1 MARSLSYS
9 DAVKL
14 LGGDSKIVA
23 TLDTVLGGALLAA
36 TTVNPNFI
44 LSLFDAKGELAR
56 VSGELVKN
64 LRDKVNGLGR
74 FDRTERL
81 QAAHTIVILTAFFE
95 AVADTGL
102 PDPGLDRSEQVALA
116 TGEAAGSHS
125 LKTATRGILH
135 LDVPGIAPHRPYE
148 KSIRGLRDYY
158 GGLSEYLADFLT
170 GLALWDSLDETG
182 RDRFIRILSD
192 DVPDRAVRRYE
203 ESLRRLAG
211 EFPEVA
217 YWINLTDHQATRNEL
232 RSGLAGLERLITDIR
247 TGRLPDER
255 RAALAREYRAELKR
269 SVLRSGD
276 VPDGLR
282 IPSLGEAYIDHRF
295 RVSGLGQTAQPDQ
308 EGWWDDRPVR
318 VDLYEYLAGH
328 LTSPDAVQRPL
339 LLLGQPGSGKS
350 VLTKILAARLPASD
364 FLVVRVV
371 LREVPADTD
380 VQTQIELAVRAAT
393 GERLTWPDLARS
405 ADGALP
411 LVLLDGF
418 DEFLQATGVS
428 QSDYLEKLVRFQ
440 EREADQGRPVAV
452 LVTSRTAVADRV
464 RVPAEGAVAV
474 RLEPFDGEQVGRWLE
489 VWNDANAAYFAERG
503 LRPLAAAALTHRELA
518 EQPLLLMMLALYD
531 ADGNALQSE
540 SGRLDRAELYERLL
554 IRFAEREVAKSGASL
569 DERQQHRAV
578 EEELL
583 RLSVTAFA
591 MFNRGRQ
598 WVIEDE
604 LNADLKALL
613 GDDGGATG
621 RYAPLTSA
629 QTVVGRF
636 FFVHQAQALRDQ
648 VRLTTCEFLH
658 ATFGEYLIARL
669 IVDELARLAD
679 DAARDTRRARQTA
692 PEDDFLYALLSFT
705 PLSIRR
711 PTVDFL
717 QSMWGRRL
725 DDDAVLELLLTY
737 FHTALDSRAHDRHA
751 EYAPIRLSVPAR
763 HATYAANLVTL
774 LAVAGDPIAASA
786 LFPSA
791 TFPVKDW
798 HALALL
804 WRSQLTDEAFFS
816 LAETL
821 CLERVW
827 RQDDERDLHVTFG
840 APMLYPAD
848 PTWLSGGPTG
858 LMRFEEIQLETVFTC
873 GVPGATLLHAAEG
886 LGPRVGM
893 FTVFRKTDI
902 SPSVAHLLTRLLAL
916 TASPETPDADLIDCY
931 ADCLKAADAWK
942 DVSVFRMVFRQLALD
957 AERLPREWLMQVAT
971 HFGEMVRSDPQL
983 AAYAKRA
990 FAGLGLPPASL
1001 ADRP

>member
-14 LGGDSKIVA
+14 LGGDSKIVT

-36 TTVNPNFI
+36 TSIDMTFV

-56 VSGELVKN
+56 FSGELVKN

-74 FDRTERL
+74 FDRTQRL
-81 QAAHTIVILTAFFE
+81 EAAHTIVVLTAFFE
-95 AVADTGL
+95 VIGEVDL
-102 PDPGLDRSEQVALA
+102 PDLGLGRSEQVALA
-116 TGEAAGSHS
+116 AGEAAGSNS
-125 LKTATRGILH
+125 LKAVTRGILH

-148 KSIRGLRDYY
+148 ESIRRLRDYY
-158 GGLSEYLADFLT
+158 GGLSGYLGDFLT

-182 RDRFIRILSD
+182 RDRFVRILSD

-217 YWINLTDHQATRNEL
+217 FWINLTDHQATRNEL
-232 RSGLAGLERLITDIR
+232 RSGLAGLERLIADIR

-295 RVSGLGQTAQPDQ
+295 RVSGLGQTARPDR
-308 EGWWDDRPVR
+308 EDWWDDRPVR

-350 VLTKILAARLPASD
+350 VLTKILAARLPATD

-380 VQTQIELAVRAAT
+380 VQTQIEHAVRAAT

-411 LVLLDGF
+411 VILLDGF
-418 DEFLQATGVS
+418 DELLQATGVS

-440 EREADQGRPVAV
+440 EREAGQGRPVAV

-503 LRPLAAAALTHRELA
+503 LRPLPAAALTHRELA

-531 ADGNALQSE
+531 ADGNALQRE

-554 IRFAEREVAKSGASL
+554 TRFAEREVAKSGASL
-569 DERQQHRAV
+569 DERQQRRAV

-598 WVIEDE
+598 WATEDE

-613 GDDGGATG
+613 GDDGEATG
-621 RYAPLTSA
+621 RYAPLTPA
-629 QTVVGRF
+629 QTTVGRF

-679 DAARDTRRARQTA
+679 DAARDTRRARQAA

-725 DDDAVLELLLTY
+725 SHGPALELLLTY
-737 FHTALDSRAHDRHA
+737 FRTALDSRAHDRHA
-751 EYAPIRLSVPAR
+751 DYAPILLSVPAR

-774 LAVAGDPIAASA
+774 LAVAGDPIAASG
-786 LFPSA
+786 LFPA
-791 TFPVKDW
+791 AAFPLMDW
-798 HALALL
+798 QALALL

-821 CLERVW
+821 RLERVW
-827 RQDDERDLHVTFG
+827 GQDEKRDLRVSIG
-840 APMLYPAD
+840 APVLYSAD
-848 PTWLSGGPTG
+848 LTWLSGRPMG
-858 LMRFEEIQLETVFTC
+858 LMNFEEIQLETVFTC
-873 GVPGATLLHAAEG
+873 GVPGTILLHAAEDLDSLISSFVDLPETG
-886 LGPRVGM
+886 V
-893 FTVFRKTDI
+893 
-902 SPSVAHLLTRLLAL
+902 SPSLAHLLTRLLAL
-916 TASPETPDADLIDCY
+916 TASLDTPDADLVGCY
-931 ADCLKAADAWK
+931 VDCLKAADAWRNLF
-942 DVSVFRMVFRQLALD
+942 VFRMVFRQLALD

-971 HFGEMVRSDPQL
+971 HFGEVVRSDPQL

-1001 ADRP
+1001 IDGP

>member
-14 LGGDSKIVA
+14 LGGDGRIV
-23 TLDTVLGGALLAA
+23 TTIDNVLGGALLAA
-36 TTVNPNFI
+36 TTVSPNFI
-44 LSLFDAKGELAR
+44 LALFDAKGELAR

-74 FDRTERL
+74 FDRTQRL
-81 QAAHTIVILTAFFE
+81 EAAHTIIALTAFFE
-95 AVADTGL
+95 AVADAGL
-102 PDPGLDRSEQVALA
+102 PDLGLDRSEQLALA
-116 TGEAAGSHS
+116 AGEAAGSNI
-125 LKTATRGILH
+125 LKAATRGILH
-135 LDVPGIAPHRPYE
+135 LDVPGVAPHRPYE
-148 KSIRGLRDYY
+148 ESIRRLRDYY
-158 GGLSEYLADFLT
+158 GGLSGYLADFLP
-170 GLALWDSLDETG
+170 GLALWDSVDETG
-182 RDRFIRILSD
+182 RVRLIRILSH
-192 DVPDRAVRRYE
+192 DVPDRAVRGYE
-203 ESLRRLAG
+203 ESLRRLAA

-217 YWINLTDHQATRNEL
+217 FWINLTDHQATRNEL
-232 RSGLAGLERLITDIR
+232 RSGLAGLERLIADIR
-247 TGRLPDER
+247 TGRVPDER
-255 RAALAREYRAELKR
+255 RTALAREYRAELKR

-295 RVSGLGQTAQPDQ
+295 RVSGLGQTARPDH
-308 EGWWDDRPVR
+308 EGWWGDRPVR

-380 VQTQIELAVRAAT
+380 VQTQIEHAVRAAT
-393 GERLTWPDLARS
+393 GERLTWTDLARS

-411 LVLLDGF
+411 VVLLDGF
-418 DEFLQATGVS
+418 DELLQATGVS

-489 VWNDANAAYFAERG
+489 VWNDTNAAYFAERG
-503 LRPLAAAALTHRELA
+503 LRPLPPAVAPRELA

-531 ADGNALQSE
+531 ADGNALQRE

-554 IRFAEREVAKSGASL
+554 TRFAEREVAKSGASL
-569 DERQQHRAV
+569 DERQQRRAV
-578 EEELL
+578 EEEFL

-598 WVIEDE
+598 WVTEDE

-613 GDDGGATG
+613 GDDGGTTG
-621 RYAPLTSA
+621 TYAPLTSA

-636 FFVHQAQALRDQ
+636 FFVHQAQALRGQ

-669 IVDELARLAD
+669 TADELARLAD
-679 DAARDTRRARQTA
+679 DAARGSGRARQAT
-692 PEDDFLYALLSFT
+692 PDDGFLHALLSFA
-705 PLSIRR
+705 PLTIRR

-717 QSMWGRRL
+717 QSMVKPHR
-725 DDDAVLELLLTY
+725 DSVSELLLTY
-737 FHTALDSRAHDRHA
+737 FRTALDSRAHDRHT

-774 LAVAGDPIAASA
+774 LAVAGDPITASA
-786 LFPSA
+786 LFPA
-791 TFPVKDW
+791 AAFPLKDW

-821 CLERVW
+821 RLERVW
-827 RQDDERDLHVTFG
+827 HQNEERDLHVTIG
-840 APMLYPAD
+840 TPVLYSAD
-848 PTWLSGGPTG
+848 PAWLSGGPAG
-858 LMRFEEIQLETVFTC
+858 FMNFEEIQLETLFTC
-873 GVPGATLLHAAEG
+873 GVPSATLLHAAED
-886 LGPRVGM
+886 LGPLVGM
-893 FTVFRKTDI
+893 FTVLPETGA
-902 SPSVAHLLTRLLAL
+902 SPSAAHLLTRLLAL
-916 TASPETPDADLIDCY
+916 TASPETPDADLVGCY
-931 ADCLKAADAWK
+931 VDCLKAAAAWK
-942 DVSVFRMVFRQLALD
+942 NVSVFRMIFRQLALD

-971 HFGEMVRSDPQL
+971 HFGETVRSDQQL
-983 AAYAKRA
+983 TAYAKRA
-990 FAGLGLPPASL
+990 FTGLGLPLASL
-1001 ADRP
+1001 ADGP